1 MENEREFEQSQ
12 EEGGYVPRPGW
23 QVWGARIAAVLF
35 AILIIL
41 QIIGI
46 ARGGL

>member
-1 MENEREFEQSQ
+1 MENEREFELEQ
-12 EEGGYVPRPGW
+12 EADGYVPRPAW

-35 AILIIL
+35 VILILI